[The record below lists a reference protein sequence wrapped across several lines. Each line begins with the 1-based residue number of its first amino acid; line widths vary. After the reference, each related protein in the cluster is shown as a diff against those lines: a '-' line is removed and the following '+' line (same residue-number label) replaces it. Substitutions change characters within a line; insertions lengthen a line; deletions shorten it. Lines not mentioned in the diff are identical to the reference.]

1 MVEEKSLILIIL
13 LMAVVTYIPRVLPLQ
28 IEQKHWPKWI
38 KTSLE
43 FLPVAIVAS
52 ITIPNILIDGYT
64 SHFLSS
70 EFITT
75 IFAIFVAYFSKN
87 LLITVSLSLL
97 FFFIAENYL
106 FTG

>member
-1 MVEEKSLILIIL
+1 MAEEKRLVIIIL

-28 IEQKHWPKWI
+28 IDQKYWPKWI
-38 KTSLE
+38 KSSLE

-52 ITIPNILIDGYT
+52 ITIPNVLINGYA
-64 SHFLSS
+64 SQFLTP

-75 IFAIFVAYFSKN
+75 IFAIGIASYSKN
-87 LLITVSLSLL
+87 LIITVLSSLL

-106 FTG
+106 LVG

>member
-1 MVEEKSLILIIL
+1 MAEEKSLIIILL
-13 LMAVVTYIPRVLPLQ
+13 LMAVVTYIPRVLPLY

-52 ITIPNILIDGYT
+52 VTIPNILINGYE
-64 SHFLSS
+64 SQFLSS

-75 IFAIFVAYFSKN
+75 IFAVIVAYFSKN
-87 LLITVSLSLL
+87 LIITVLSSLL
-97 FFFIAENYL
+97 FFFIVKNYL
-106 FTG
+106 FMS